1 MASIKAYGR
10 AEVTVPAG
18 QSVFVASYGN
28 GITTVS
34 GTVAPGN
41 SVPRFMS
48 LGTVSNNS
56 STFGPYAFD
65 RTVRID
71 AGPAE
76 VEYSVGLAPEVRSKA
91 TAYISAL
98 TNPYGFDMIGDSR
111 TADLIIG
118 NGLNSRNWFNQ
129 ACARYNQVPLL
140 IGAYGAAG
148 KRSDQYL
155 TNGNFEL
162 ALASTSK
169 WLIFGYP
176 AVNDIS
182 QSATGYTDTFG
193 RAITAGNVAAYAC
206 DNIISYAK
214 RAVSAGKSVI
224 ILTEAGATTLAAAQV
239 ASVHEFNRL
248 LKLRIAEVP
257 GAILYDP
264 CPLIWNA
271 TSSATLIA
279 FKTNFSGDGTHA
291 QQMAARVV
299 GIDFAQKV
307 LPSLIPA
314 DDFTNAN
321 ISDSVANG
329 TNQIYRNPL
338 FNTLTGGTAG
348 GNFTLTSGNIPANMT
363 ISGSAS
369 AGLAATIT
377 SAANASGYGNDI
389 TLNFSSTGAVGA
401 RIDLTLTTTDWNLT
415 DLLEGFIDMDVASG
429 GTNVSGVYAEMMIQT
444 DAGTNDLWANYSGNS
459 GPMATTG
466 DTGLRLRTR
475 KGGVVS
481 GSASKVA
488 AQMRIW
494 VLFSAAGS
502 QSITLRRPQIMRY

>member
-1 MASIKAYGR
+1 MKRVQYTGSSPLTYD
-10 AEVTVPAG
+10 
-18 QSVFVASYGN
+18 S
-28 GITTVS
+28 VS
-34 GTVAPGN
+34 GR
-41 SVPRFMS
+41 SW
-48 LGTVSNNS
+48 
-56 STFGPYAFD
+56 
-65 RTVRID
+65 
-71 AGPAE
+71 
-76 VEYSVGLAPEVRSKA
+76 SVGESDTFDDATA
-91 TAYISAL
+91 TAYVATGLFADVTQSNNAVVSSGGYA
-98 TNPYGFDMIGDSR
+98 YGFSMIGDSR

-148 KRSDQYL
+148 KRSDEYL

-162 ALASTSK
+162 ALGDASRFF
-169 WLIFGYP
+169 IFGYP

-182 QSATGYTDTFG
+182 QSAIGYTDTFG
-193 RAITAGNVAAYAC
+193 RAITASNVASYAV
-206 DNIISYAK
+206 DNIINYAK
-214 RAVSAGKSVI
+214 KAAIAGKKVI
-224 ILTEAGATTLAAAQV
+224 VLTEAGATTLAAAQV

-248 LKLRIAEVP
+248 LKMRISEVP
-257 GAILYDP
+257 GAVLYDP

-271 TSSATLIA
+271 TSSSTLIA

-299 GIDFAQKV
+299 GIDFAQNV
-307 LPSLIPA
+307 LPSLIPKV
-314 DDFTNAN
+314 DFTNAN

-329 TNQIYRNPL
+329 TNQLFRNPL

-348 GNFTLTSGNIPANMT
+348 GNFTLTSGNVPANMT

-377 SAANASGYGNDI
+377 SAANANGFGNDI

-444 DAGTNDLWANYSGNS
+444 NAGTNDLWANYSGNS

-481 GSASKVA
+481 GSTSKVA

-502 QSITLRRPQIMRY
+502 QSITLRRPDIKRY